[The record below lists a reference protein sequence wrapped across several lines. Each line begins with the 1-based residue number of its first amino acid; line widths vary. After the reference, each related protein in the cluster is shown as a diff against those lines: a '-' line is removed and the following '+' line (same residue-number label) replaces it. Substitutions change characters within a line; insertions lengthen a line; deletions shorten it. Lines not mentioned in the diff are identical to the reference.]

1 MRRTFMLMPM
11 EESHVGRII
20 GVVALVLLF
29 LIAGAT
35 TANADAHLGNF
46 TADLSG
52 ANAVGDPGDPEGT
65 GSAAVVIDL
74 DKSEVCFTITFDGIE
89 DPVAAHIH
97 EGGVDVN
104 GGVVVDFDWPNNLG
118 DGCVTGDA
126 AVVAAIVAD
135 PGGYYVNVHTAEF
148 PASAIRGQ
156 LVAAAAVEPPAE
168 ELPATGSNFTLFLLL
183 AGAAFTAGGA
193 IVYVNRQSH
202 ATQ

>member
-1 MRRTFMLMPM
+1 M

-52 ANAVGDPGDPEGT
+52 ENAVGDPGDPEGT
-65 GSAAVVIDL
+65 GSATVVIDL
-74 DKSEVCFTITFDGIE
+74 DTSEVCFTITFDGIE

-97 EGGVDVN
+97 EGGADVN
-104 GGVVVDFDWPNNLG
+104 GGVVVDFDWPTSLG

-135 PGGYYVNVHTAEF
+135 PGGYYVNVHTPEF

-168 ELPATGSNFTLFLLL
+168 EPPPEELPATGSNFTLLLLL

-193 IVYVNRQSH
+193 IVYINRQSH
-202 ATQ
+202 PTH